1 MSNESRALEAK
12 GRLKA
17 SCLYSAEG
25 KRKYINADERRRFIE
40 AARQESPEVFAFCMV
55 LVFLG
60 LRVSEA
66 LALRAD
72 DIQFEE
78 GIVAV
83 RCLKKRGA
91 VVVRELPAAPVLLA
105 ALKPVCGPAGGIPGR
120 LWPWSRVSA
129 WRTVKDVLAASHV
142 VGGQAMPKGFRHG
155 FGVHAVRSGVPLDLV
170 QRWLG
175 HADIATTAIYTH
187 VTGPEEQAIA
197 ARMW

>member
-1 MSNESRALEAK
+1 MTNEGRALASN
-12 GRLKA
+12 GRQKA
-17 SCLYSAEG
+17 SCLYSTEG
-25 KRKYINADERRRFIE
+25 KRKYINADERRRFID
-40 AARQESPEVFAFCMV
+40 AARQEKPEVFAFCMV

-66 LALRAD
+66 LALRAE

-78 GIVAV
+78 GVVAV

-91 VVVRELPAAPVLLA
+91 VIVRELPAAPALLA
-105 ALKPVCGPAGGIPGR
+105 ALKPVCGSAGGISGR

-129 WRTVKDVLAASHV
+129 WRTVKGVLAAAHV

-155 FGVHAVRSGVPLDLV
+155 FGVHAVRSGVPLDLI

-187 VTGPEEQAIA
+187 VTGPEERAIA
-197 ARMW
+197 KRMW